1 MMNRLDDDL
10 LARYLGILGVP
21 GRPPGLNALAELV
34 AAHLMRVPFEN
45 ISKIYY
51 RKRLGLKTIPDLKTY
66 LNGIE
71 NYHFG
76 GTCYSNNYYLYR
88 LLASLGYAVKLC
100 GADMSQSDVHIVSRV
115 TLEGREYLIDV
126 GYAAPFW
133 APLPRDLAEDDT
145 IVLGHDRYVL
155 KPQDINGCSRLEL
168 YRDGV
173 KKQGYLAKPLP
184 RQIADFEPVIADSYR
199 AAATF
204 MNALLLVRFYPGRSV
219 VIHNLTVIES
229 QDANSI
235 ARTLHRRDEVGLAV
249 EENFGIPR
257 GIVMEAMAELGPL
270 KDAWN

>member
-51 RKRLGLKTIPDLKTY
+51 RKRLGLKTIPELKTY
-66 LNGIE
+66 LSGIE

-88 LLASLGYAVKLC
+88 LLASLGYRVNLC
-100 GADMSQSDVHIVSRV
+100 GADMSRPDVHVVSLV
-115 TLEGREYLIDV
+115 TLEGRQYLVDV
-126 GYAAPFW
+126 GYAAPFQ
-133 APLPRDLAEDDT
+133 APLPRDLAEDYT
-145 IVLGHDRYVL
+145 VVLGHDRYVL
-155 KPQDINGCSRLEL
+155 KPQDANGCSRLEL
-168 YRDGV
+168 HRDGV
-173 KKQGYLAKPLP
+173 HKHGYLVKPQP
-184 RQIADFEPVIADSYR
+184 RSIEDFEPVIVDSYC
-199 AAATF
+199 AEATF

-219 VIHNLTVIES
+219 VVHNLSVIES
-229 QDANSI
+229 QDMRSTVRALDSR
-235 ARTLHRRDEVGLAV
+235 AEVGRAV

-257 GIVMEAMAELGPL
+257 GIVMEALAELGQL
-270 KDAWN
+270 QDAWN